1 MRKVLLITLFLLGAL
16 SAQAQQRP
24 SAKTFRE
31 ATDSLQQR
39 LKRRTGVDTPLK
51 LEKVTVRGSALDF
64 YFSQELADYP
74 WRQEDMAWVREQ
86 LQTLGK
92 EGLGSYTLGTLYA
105 KRQNLTALPMPKL
118 TRNGSPAKTAL
129 KVEDPR
135 NKTVPLVQGDD
146 NWPKGL
152 QGRHIAL
159 WQSHGR
165 YWEAKTDRWEWQR
178 AATHRTVEDLYTQ
191 SYVIPFLLPML
202 ENAGAVVITPRE
214 RDPQPY

>member
-1 MRKVLLITLFLLGAL
+1 MRKVLLIALFLLGAL

-92 EGLGSYTLGTLYA
+92 EGLGSYRSCSTIMPIIGKPWNAPTWSRAWVWTWALTITAARTLPRCFTGPGA
-105 KRQNLTALPMPKL
+105 CRK
-118 TRNGSPAKTAL
+118 SPGCGYG
-129 KVEDPR
+129 PR
-135 NKTVPLVQGDD
+135 
-146 NWPKGL
+146 
-152 QGRHIAL
+152 GR
-159 WQSHGR
+159 G
-165 YWEAKTDRWEWQR
+165 
-178 AATHRTVEDLYTQ
+178 
-191 SYVIPFLLPML
+191 
-202 ENAGAVVITPRE
+202 
-214 RDPQPY
+214 